1 MPPPPPPPPPMGGL
15 GPPKLGNMAATPDRS
30 ALLSQIRGGAALKK
44 AITND
49 RSAPI
54 IDGAKKG
61 GSSSSLSSNGSG
73 KLGAPPGLAG
83 LFAGGMPRLRP
94 TGNAAHGTG
103 QQFASG
109 SNAHSSGPR
118 QAFSSSLAAGG
129 SHKPAAQPPLPSE
142 TPPVRRAAPSPFP
155 ADVSPR
161 GPPPAPPPSSHKPN
175 LNTIAPAADSAP
187 AAGRSRTGPPLPSK
201 PPGVTRS
208 ASQSSLGGGAK
219 QRPLRAPAVKPPPPP
234 KSPAVVTTAVS
245 VAASKFGTMGPS
257 HHSNRLAV
265 PGAAP
270 PLARRQS
277 FGAPDS
283 RDGEVPV
290 PQLKPTGPPPPP
302 RNVSVP
308 SNLHQAHKARAV
320 PPAPP
325 ARGQAP
331 TGRPPP
337 PPRGREPP
345 PLPTSAPPPLPS
357 TGPPPLPSS
366 APPPLPTTAPPQL
379 PQRGAPPQP
388 PHQTAKPTALVA
400 PTRPSPTP
408 PQRSSSVRYPAS
420 APSSAF
426 ESRFRFNP
434 IDQMPAPHY
443 VATKDKRYPSK
454 AAQKQNHQRQ
464 APLPPMS
471 LHASGL
477 VAHQTPV

>member
-15 GPPKLGNMAATPDRS
+15 GPPKLGNTMATPDRS
-30 ALLSQIRGGAALKK
+30 ALLSQIRGGAMLKK
-44 AITND
+44 AVTND

-54 IDGAKKG
+54 IDGTKK
-61 GSSSSLSSNGSG
+61 GSSSASSNSSG
-73 KLGAPPGLAG
+73 KLAAPPGLAG

-94 TGNAAHGTG
+94 TGGAVSGTG
-103 QQFASG
+103 QLQATS
-109 SNAHSSGPR
+109 APSSGPR
-118 QAFSSSLAAGG
+118 QPLSSSSPALSS
-129 SHKPAAQPPLPSE
+129 SHKHSVQPPPSSE
-142 TPPVRRAAPSPFP
+142 TPPVRRVAPSPFP

-175 LNTIAPAADSAP
+175 VGAVATASDAAPV
-187 AAGRSRTGPPLPSK
+187 AGRSRTGPPLPSK

-234 KSPAVVTTAVS
+234 KSPAVVTTAVTA
-245 VAASKFGTMGPS
+245 AASKFGTMGPS

-283 RDGEVPV
+283 RDGDVPG

-308 SNLHQAHKARAV
+308 SNLHQVHKARAV

-331 TGRPPP
+331 VGRPPP

-357 TGPPPLPSS
+357 SGPPPLPTSI
-366 APPPLPTTAPPQL
+366 PPPLPTSAPPQL

-388 PHQTAKPTALVA
+388 PHQTAKPTAMVA

-408 PQRSSSVRYPAS
+408 PQRSSSVRNPAS
-420 APSSAF
+420 ASSSAF
-426 ESRFRFNP
+426 ESRFRFNS
-434 IDQMPAPHY
+434 IDQIPAPHY

-454 AAQKQNHQRQ
+454 VAQKQNHQRQ

-471 LHASGL
+471 LHASGF

>member
-1 MPPPPPPPPPMGGL
+1 
-15 GPPKLGNMAATPDRS
+15 MAATPDRS

-155 ADVSPR
+155 ADQTPPR
-161 GPPPAPPPSSHKPN
+161 RLAV
-175 LNTIAPAADSAP
+175 
-187 AAGRSRTGPPLPSK
+187 AGRVLLSQAN

-208 ASQSSLGGGAK
+208 ASQSSLGEE
-219 QRPLRAPAVKPPPPP
+219 PSSVHCVHLPSSPPPPP

-283 RDGEVPV
+283 RDGEVPG

-357 TGPPPLPSS
+357 TGPPSFAEQCSASS
-366 APPPLPTTAPPQL
+366 AYYCTTAAAPERCPSPATSPDCKAYCVGGPYEAVSHTPHREAPRSGTLPRPPLQHLKAVSGLIPLTKCLHLTMLQQRIKGTPVKPRRSRTINARL
-379 PQRGAPPQP
+379 PC
-388 PHQTAKPTALVA
+388 
-400 PTRPSPTP
+400 
-408 PQRSSSVRYPAS
+408 
-420 APSSAF
+420 
-426 ESRFRFNP
+426 
-434 IDQMPAPHY
+434 
-443 VATKDKRYPSK
+443 
-454 AAQKQNHQRQ
+454 
-464 APLPPMS
+464 PPMS

>member
-1 MPPPPPPPPPMGGL
+1 MTSASALPFGNILASHCQCHASTTTSPAPDGGGL
-15 GPPKLGNMAATPDRS
+15 GPPKLGNTAATPDRS
-30 ALLSQIRGGAALKK
+30 ALLSQIRGGATLKK
-44 AITND
+44 AVTND
-49 RSAPI
+49 RSAPV

-61 GSSSSLSSNGSG
+61 GSSSSSSNGSG

-94 TGNAAHGTG
+94 TGNAASGTG
-103 QQFASG
+103 QPFASG
-109 SNAHSSGPR
+109 TNVHSSGPR
-118 QAFSSSLAAGG
+118 QAFSSSPATGG

-219 QRPLRAPAVKPPPPP
+219 QRPLRAPAVKPP
-234 KSPAVVTTAVS
+234 TTTQES
-245 VAASKFGTMGPS
+245 CGG
-257 HHSNRLAV
+257 HHGM

-283 RDGEVPV
+283 RDGEAPG

-308 SNLHQAHKARAV
+308 SNLHQVHKARAV

-408 PQRSSSVRYPAS
+408 PTEKLLGLIPLTRCLDLTMLRQRIKGTLVKLRR
-420 APSSAF
+420 
-426 ESRFRFNP
+426 SRTINARLP
-434 IDQMPAPHY
+434 C
-443 VATKDKRYPSK
+443 
-454 AAQKQNHQRQ
+454 
-464 APLPPMS
+464 PPMS
-471 LHASGL
+471 LHASGF